1 MNRANFGI
9 MKKSDSTDFAA
20 NYLENLLQGNRQN
33 CSELARQYLSINPS
47 FLDLYEEV
55 FKVSLYKIGLL
66 WETNKISVAT
76 EHMATAITEGILNE
90 YFEQII
96 SKTKLNR
103 KVVVACVENEQHQV
117 GVKMVADTFEMLGWE
132 SLFLGTGIP
141 VQELIRYIHEVK
153 PDLLAISLTVYFNF
167 NNLVKMLSRVR
178 NEFPELTIL
187 VGGQA
192 FSRVPADTIGK
203 IGNVILLSD
212 LYLLKKYIGHLNQKT
227 N

>member
-1 MNRANFGI
+1 ME
-9 MKKSDSTDFAA
+9 KSDSIDFSTK
-20 NYLENLLQGNRQN
+20 YLENLLQGNRQN
-33 CSELARQYLSINPS
+33 CSAIARQYLSVNPS

-55 FKVSLYKIGLL
+55 FKVSLYEIGLL

-76 EHMATAITEGILNE
+76 EHLATAITEGILNE

-96 SKTKLNR
+96 SKAKQNR

-132 SLFLGTGIP
+132 SFFLGTGIP
-141 VQELIRYIHEVK
+141 VQELIRYIHKVK

-167 NNLVKMLSRVR
+167 TNLVKMLTSIR
-178 NEFPELTIL
+178 NDFPELKIV

-192 FSRVPADTIGK
+192 FSRISGETVNK
-203 IGNVILLSD
+203 IGNVVFLSD
-212 LYLLKKYIGHLNQKT
+212 LYLLKKYVELLNQKI
-227 N
+227 